1 MTCFRSFL
9 VALLMALFLITGG
22 LPGSAFASEV
32 DLNQIGGTGT
42 CTAGGGTGG
51 EDICTG
57 AVGDTLDF
65 AVTMQID
72 AAGTN
77 AWHIDLAWDQ
87 SLENA
92 LDLTAAN
99 PNASFYNGFA
109 NPSPPPTIIGYNA
122 LGVVSVQE
130 SNAVQEGH
138 VYGVTG
144 AVTQDFNLTIA
155 STSFRAGTVTFSI
168 STTDETALNLGFF
181 RTDGA
186 AMGNSASQFITPSFG
201 SWVINQVPESG
212 PEPGTSLL
220 MGLGLLGLVMGGR
233 TTRKLRQ

>member
-1 MTCFRSFL
+1 MTCFRLFL
-9 VALLMALFLITGG
+9 VTFLMALLLITGG

-32 DLNQIGGTGT
+32 NLVPIGGTAT
-42 CTAGGGTGG
+42 CTSGGGTGG
-51 EDICTG
+51 EDVCTG
-57 AVGDTLDF
+57 AAGDTLTF
-65 AVTMQID
+65 ATTMDID

-87 SLENA
+87 GLENA
-92 LDLTAAN
+92 LELTAVN
-99 PNASFYNGFA
+99 PTTSFVNGFA
-109 NPSPPPTIIGYNA
+109 NPSPPPTTIGYNYVGIA
-122 LGVVSVQE
+122 SVQE
-130 SNAVQEGH
+130 SNAVQGGH

-144 AVTQDFNLTIA
+144 AVAQDLSLTIA

-168 STTDETALNLGFF
+168 DTANQTAVSLGFF

-186 AMGNSASQFITPSFG
+186 VMGNSASQFITPGFG
-201 SWVINQVPESG
+201 SWVINQV

-233 TTRKLRQ
+233 TTRKHRQ